1 MPRRSETDESL
12 LLATRAGDMAAF
24 DELYD
29 RYAGRL
35 LGYIQRMVAESDRAE
50 DIFQDV
56 FFKVLRDRTYDPGRG
71 RFSAWLFTV
80 ARNQIL
86 GVARTQKRR
95 ERLAPEPPPL
105 EAPDMESRLS
115 DAARVRAAMAGLT
128 ETQRQLLLLKQ
139 LGDLTYREIAT
150 ALGVAEGTIKSR
162 LHTATKAFRARL
174 VEQGEGT

>member
-12 LLATRAGDMAAF
+12 LLAVRAGDLEAF

-29 RYAGRL
+29 RYANRL
-35 LGYIQRMVAESDRAE
+35 QGYIRRMVGEADRAE

-56 FFKVLRDRTYDPGRG
+56 FFKVLRDRTFDPGRG

-86 GVARTQKRR
+86 GVARTRARR
-95 ERLAPEPPPL
+95 ERLAPDPAPI
-105 EAPDMESRLS
+105 EAPDLEAQLS
-115 DAARVRAAMAGLT
+115 DAARVRRAMAGLT
-128 ETQRQLLLLKQ
+128 EMQRQLLLLKQ

-162 LHTATKAFRARL
+162 LHTATKAFRAGL